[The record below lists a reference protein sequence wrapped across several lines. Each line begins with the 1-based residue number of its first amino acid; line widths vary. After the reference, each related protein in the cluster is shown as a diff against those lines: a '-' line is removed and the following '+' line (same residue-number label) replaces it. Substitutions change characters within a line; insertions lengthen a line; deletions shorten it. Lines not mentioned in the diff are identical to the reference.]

1 MIRDGSLRPW
11 TVCRYGRNRLNQ
23 ENSKMFDALKQSVF
37 AGLGVASLTREKI
50 GEMVAEISKAV
61 ELTPEQRAEF
71 EAQVNQRA
79 ERARGEWEAE
89 IDRRI
94 DHALLQVG
102 IVKAGIKKDAE
113 QMSDKGRVALED
125 MVRGLIN
132 SCGVAHNDTV
142 AALETRVAA
151 LEKKLAEK

>member
-1 MIRDGSLRPW
+1 
-11 TVCRYGRNRLNQ
+11 
-23 ENSKMFDALKQSVF
+23 MFDALKQSVF

-61 ELTPEQRAEF
+61 ELTPEQKAEF

-94 DHALLQVG
+94 DHALIQLG

-125 MVRGLIN
+125 MVRGLID

-142 AALETRVAA
+142 AALEARVAA
-151 LEKKLAEK
+151 LEQKLSEK